1 VERPQQPSSLVPR
14 NIVPSSAS
22 TQKATPSTKE
32 GVGLDKSN
40 SLSPVHIVFI
50 TISCNI
56 LVIFIFYAIYKL
68 LKKKQKCCFKNKII
82 DKKHENATLQERLE
96 QQGHIE
102 TPTTPITPI
111 KHVLGQKTSTN
122 INHSGP
128 KRPYVQKRSQLKRKV
143 HNTIQKNK
151 TIGMLNKQIKKTNK
165 PPSSAGL
172 LMLQE
177 EIKQPPLPSGE
188 PPMASGDTKQSPD
201 NTKQLLP
208 SELTSK
214 KDTTKDQHIVD
225 IKNK

>member
-1 VERPQQPSSLVPR
+1 M
-14 NIVPSSAS
+14 
-22 TQKATPSTKE
+22 
-32 GVGLDKSN
+32 
-40 SLSPVHIVFI
+40 
-50 TISCNI
+50 
-56 LVIFIFYAIYKL
+56 
-68 LKKKQKCCFKNKII
+68 
-82 DKKHENATLQERLE
+82 E
-96 QQGHIE
+96 QQGHIAA
-102 TPTTPITPI
+102 PTTPITPI

-143 HNTIQKNK
+143 HNTIKKNK

-225 IKNK
+225 IKKK